1 MTFCF
6 QPDFKRRGLIAIP
19 AALSLLLILILS
31 GCVTLRQEVPRVPS
45 QAITDGER
53 TRVGRVFAVQAAQ
66 HPGQSGFRI
75 MAAGREAFL
84 ARAALAD
91 AAERTLDLQYYS
103 VGEDLTTEL
112 LLARIVAAAERGVR
126 VRILLDDIHAAT
138 RVFAR
143 RATAAHP
150 GIQARLFNPFSWAGT
165 SSLARLGELVFA
177 SERLNRR
184 MHNKLWVTDNAA
196 AVFGSRNLADEYF
209 EANATNNFAD
219 VDLLA
224 AGPIVGELSGAF
236 DVYWNSAAAVPI
248 EAFAAAPDPAEGVLV
263 RAALRAGAAA
273 CHSQPPCQWL
283 ANESLLHEFN
293 SGSVPLSWASARLI
307 YDPPDQDKVDLIS
320 GIEHGSISD
329 SPSGSPTRTELLIT
343 SPYFVP
349 GENAI
354 GHIRTMRERG
364 VRVAVLTDSL
374 GSTDSPAAHAGYA
387 RHRIALLR
395 EGVDLYEVRPG
406 GRFEHRLGHRWRQVS
421 PFSLHAKI
429 VVQDRAR
436 VIVGSLNQDPRSR
449 LLNTEIFVAVEST
462 ELAAD
467 LAALF
472 EEGTDLRQAYRV
484 ERVDAGGTESLRWV
498 AEENGKLVGYDVE
511 PLSGPWLRL
520 WRDFLGAVIPERL
533 L

>member
-1 MTFCF
+1 M
-6 QPDFKRRGLIAIP
+6 IAIP
-19 AALSLLLILILS
+19 AAVSLLLILILS
-31 GCVTLRQEVPRVPS
+31 GCVTLRQDVPRVAS

-75 MAAGREAFL
+75 IAAGREAFL

-138 RVFAR
+138 RAFAR
-143 RATAAHP
+143 RAMAAHP
-150 GIQARLFNPFSWAGT
+150 AIQARLFNPFSWAGT
-165 SSLARLGELVFA
+165 SNLARLGELVFA
-177 SERLNRR
+177 GERLNRR

-209 EANATNNFAD
+209 EANAANNFSD

-248 EAFAAAPDPAEGVLV
+248 EAFEAAPEPAEGVLV
-263 RAALRAGAAA
+263 REALRARAAA
-273 CHSQPPCQWL
+273 CYSLPPCRLL
-283 ANESLLHEFN
+283 AEDGLLQELN
-293 SGSVPLSWASARLI
+293 SGNVPLSWARARLI
-307 YDPPDQDKVDLIS
+307 YDPPDQGKVDLIS
-320 GIEHGSISD
+320 GIEHGSITD
-329 SPSGSPTRTELLIT
+329 HPDGSRTQTELLIT

-349 GENAI
+349 SETGLR
-354 GHIRTMRERG
+354 HLRTMRERG

-387 RHRIALLR
+387 RYRSALLR
-395 EGVDLYEVRPG
+395 EGVELYEVRPG
-406 GRFEHRLGHRWRQVS
+406 TQLKHRQWHRWRNALPS
-421 PFSLHAKI
+421 SLHAKI

-449 LLNTEIFVAVEST
+449 LLNTEIWVALESA

-467 LAALF
+467 LVALF
-472 EEGTDLRQAYRV
+472 EEGIDLRHAYKV

-498 AEENGKLVGYDVE
+498 AEEDGERVNYDVE

-520 WRDFLGAVIPERL
+520 WRDFLGVVIPERL